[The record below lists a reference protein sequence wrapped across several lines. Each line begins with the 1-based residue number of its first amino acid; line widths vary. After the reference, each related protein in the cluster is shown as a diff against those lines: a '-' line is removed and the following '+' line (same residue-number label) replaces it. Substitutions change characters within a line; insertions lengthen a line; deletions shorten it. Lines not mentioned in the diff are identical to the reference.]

1 MATMNLIKTLGRTK
15 KYIFAKLAEKAQKA
29 LADEDGNNI
38 KTTYYQKPASGIP
51 VVGLESPASL
61 GGYAAPTNVMAV
73 DSMPAA
79 ADRDPTTVYL
89 VVENTNAS

>member
-15 KYIFAKLAEKAQKA
+15 RYIFAKLAEKAQKA

-38 KTTYYQKPASGIP
+38 KTTYYQKSAE
-51 VVGLESPASL
+51 GLPIIGVESPTSL
-61 GGYAAPTNVMAV
+61 GGYAAPTKCMVV

-79 ADRDPTTVYL
+79 ADRDPTTIYL
-89 VVENTNAS
+89 AVENINAS